1 MTAATATRPSA
12 GTIVPAVVKLALAQH
27 GLIHRRQLRDLGT
40 SRSRTRRLVAQG
52 FLRPLVPNV
61 FVVGAARSTWEQ
73 ELMSGVLQLGPS
85 ALVSSQAAAALHRFD
100 TFRRGPLCFLVPPQQ
115 RSILRAGRVRSSSA
129 PLTDDDLDAV
139 DGIPC
144 TSPARTIF
152 DLASVVSRRRLEHAI
167 DSGLRDGQFTDA
179 DLIRIL
185 TRLRERGRNGVSRME
200 EALAIAE
207 GPAVH
212 SVLERRFLRLVAESG
227 LPVPTSQVV
236 FLDGE
241 ERFVARVDF
250 LFEDLVIVEVEG
262 HRFHSTRSQRQRDNE
277 RRNRLSRSEHRF
289 LAFTYEDVRD
299 RPRYVARE
307 VRAALAAARRRAS

>member
-1 MTAATATRPSA
+1 
-12 GTIVPAVVKLALAQH
+12 
-27 GLIHRRQLRDLGT
+27 
-40 SRSRTRRLVAQG
+40 
-52 FLRPLVPNV
+52 
-61 FVVGAARSTWEQ
+61 
-73 ELMSGVLQLGPS
+73 
-85 ALVSSQAAAALHRFD
+85 
-100 TFRRGPLCFLVPPQQ
+100 
-115 RSILRAGRVRSSSA
+115 
-129 PLTDDDLDAV
+129 
-139 DGIPC
+139 
-144 TSPARTIF
+144 
-152 DLASVVSRRRLEHAI
+152 
-167 DSGLRDGQFTDA
+167 
-179 DLIRIL
+179 
-185 TRLRERGRNGVSRME
+185 
-200 EALAIAE
+200 
-207 GPAVH
+207 
-212 SVLERRFLRLVAESG
+212 VLERRFLRLVAESG